1 MGGDGLGTSRHRFPV
16 PLYAPRMARSQIIA
30 QLAEVPLFAACSKK
44 ELQFVARATTE
55 VSFADGDVIVTQ
67 DETAREA
74 FVIVEGTAV
83 VRRNKRKVAEVGPGA
98 TIGEL
103 GLLDRGPRTA
113 TVVAAGPVSALVLT
127 PQEFSGV
134 LAEVPSIG
142 TKLLK
147 SMAAMVRDLDSKAY
161 G

>member
-1 MGGDGLGTSRHRFPV
+1 
-16 PLYAPRMARSQIIA
+16 MARAQIIA
-30 QLAEVPLFAACSKK
+30 QLADVPLFSACSKK
-44 ELQFVARATTE
+44 ELQFVARATTD
-55 VSFADGDVIVTQ
+55 VSFADGETIVSQ

-74 FVIVEGTAV
+74 FVIVGGTAI
-83 VRRNKRKVAEVGPGA
+83 VRRNNRKVAELGA
-98 TIGEL
+98 GSTIGEL

-113 TVVAAGPVSALVLT
+113 TVVAKGPVDALVLT

-134 LAEVPSIG
+134 LAEVPSIS

-147 SMAAMVRDLDSKAY
+147 SMAAMIRDLDSKAY